1 MSEAFALSHEFEP
14 AVVDPAGDPASV
26 RPLAVAGPGDRGV
39 IVKVTG
45 VSGAAEAVA
54 AEELERRLL
63 EMGFVEGARIEVLH
77 QGLFGRDPIAVRVD
91 DTRVALRR
99 REAGA
104 VSVKF
109 DGR

>member
-1 MSEAFALSHEFEP
+1 MSDGLALVSSLDAALAET
-14 AVVDPAGDPASV
+14 AGERSLSLAS
-26 RPLAVAGPGDRGV
+26 RGDRGV

-45 VSGAAEAVA
+45 VTGADESVA
-54 AEELERRLL
+54 TDELERRLL

-77 QGLFGRDPIAVRVD
+77 EGLFGRDPIAVRVD

-104 VSVKF
+104 VTVKF
-109 DGR
+109 DGIQS